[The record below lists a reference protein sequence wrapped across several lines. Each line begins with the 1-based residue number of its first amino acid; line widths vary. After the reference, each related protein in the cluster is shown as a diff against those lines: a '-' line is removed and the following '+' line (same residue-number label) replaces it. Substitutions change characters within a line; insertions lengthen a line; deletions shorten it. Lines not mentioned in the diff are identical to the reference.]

1 MQFST
6 SARSIPIL
14 PPGLVLLLLLS
25 FIGQLSGQAVPHA
38 PSAQPLPPMAAPAW
52 QTRRRRQPR
61 LCCRRFFSWRWLVG
75 QLPRLVAR
83 VTVLAV
89 LLYSSGWLSVTRLSW
104 SIVLLP
110 VGQLVITAWLVTQ
123 PPHSGRGQVVRWLT
137 RLHRLYQLTL
147 ALLLLSSLLRLL
159 GHPLSALA
167 VVGLPASGCDWA
179 PSAAADTDIH
189 VGVRDEQHI
198 EVTLRGTFQL
208 VWEPRDGFEKWLLI
222 LFLRRCHRLGE
233 AQPWLSQSQVA
244 VAFGSSQP
252 YVSRWERLVAEHGWH
267 VLSDR
272 FRHALNSQL
281 PDAALSQAILQVW
294 VPAFWLSA
302 WDVRERLIQLAVLP
316 DRATLTLEAVHALA
330 HHTGFQ
336 QVRDLLLERF
346 DLQGGHLFA
355 REHWWL
361 DHLLALNERLLARL
375 ARGERLA
382 PQELVTIEPLRLKTS
397 EKTAPNAPRPL
408 ASALHQTLF
417 EPPAEPT
424 PAAPEPIRCTYCGSA
439 HTAPKSKR
447 PRLKTVVDAAGH
459 KQVVEVRRHYC
470 LNPDCPYQTFTAL
483 PLGYLPHS
491 PYPVQV
497 RLLAVEVYAA
507 LLSTQ
512 RRSARMLSVSA
523 ATVYHWVAALSPAAL
538 SLAAYLGAVRTSGV
552 VGLDDKW
559 VRVCSPAVV
568 RPHGQRPRAVW
579 RYAYFAVD
587 AYSSDLLALELY
599 PEHSD
604 QAVRLFL
611 LELKAKG
618 LCPRVVV
625 SDLDPAY
632 GRMLPLVFPQAVH
645 HECLFHAIQNAFHQM
660 TRVYGRHYEDT
671 HPETVPLQTALTQ
684 LFQAQTE
691 KTVRQRFAAL
701 QALRAEYVKRTPDI
715 ACVFDSLDSHF
726 PKLVNAIE
734 SPLIPRTNN
743 ATELVIRRFD
753 QHYQGMCGF
762 DSFESAQVYLR
773 LFELVYRLT
782 PFMNDNRGDKRGRS
796 PLELA
801 GYDLQALPIAEF
813 FARLTVGR
821 SGVPILTLP
830 TPTVSQ

>member
-6 SARSIPIL
+6 SAQSLPIL
-14 PPGLVLLLLLS
+14 PRGLVLLLLLS
-25 FIGQLSGQAVPHA
+25 FVGQLGGQAFPHA
-38 PSAQPLPPMAAPAW
+38 TSAQPLPPIAAPEW
-52 QTRRRRQPR
+52 QKRRCRQPR
-61 LCCRRFFSWRWLVG
+61 LCRCRRRFLSWRWLLG
-75 QLPRLVAR
+75 QLPRLLAR
-83 VTVLAV
+83 ATVLAV
-89 LLYSSGWLSVTRLSW
+89 LLYQSGWPSVTRLSW
-104 SIVLLP
+104 SVVLLP
-110 VGQLVITAWLVTQ
+110 VGQLLTTAWLLTQ
-123 PPHSGRGQVVRWLT
+123 PPRAGRGQVVHWLA

-147 ALLLLSSLLRLL
+147 GLLLLSSLLHWL
-159 GHPLSALA
+159 GHPLRALA
-167 VVGLPASGCDWA
+167 VVGLPVGVGAGV
-179 PSAAADTDIH
+179 PSVADDTDIR
-189 VGVRDEQHI
+189 VTVRDEQHV
-198 EVTLRGTFQL
+198 EVTLRGTFHL
-208 VWEPRDGFEKWLLI
+208 VWEPRDGFEKWLLV

-244 VAFGSSQP
+244 AAFGASQTD
-252 YVSRWERLVAEHGWH
+252 VSRWERLVAQHGWH

-302 WDVRERLIQLAVLP
+302 WDVRERLIQLGLLP
-316 DRATLTLEAVHALA
+316 NRATLTLEALHALA

-346 DLQGGHLFA
+346 DLQAGHLIA

-361 DHLLALNERLLARL
+361 EQLLALNERLLARL
-375 ARGERLA
+375 AQGERLT
-382 PQELVTIEPLRLKTS
+382 PQELVAIEPLRLKTP
-397 EKTAPNAPRPL
+397 ENAAPNGPRPL

-417 EPPAEPT
+417 VAPAEPP
-424 PAAPEPIRCTYCGSA
+424 PAAPVPIRCTYCGSA
-439 HTAPKSKR
+439 HTAPKSQQS
-447 PRLKTVVDAAGH
+447 RLKTVRDTFGNT
-459 KQVVEVRRHYC
+459 QVVEVRRYYC
-470 LNPDCPYQTFTAL
+470 LNPDCAYQTFTAL
-483 PLGYLPHS
+483 PPGYLPHS
-491 PYPVQV
+491 PHPVQA

-512 RRSARMLSVSA
+512 RRGARMLGVSA
-523 ATVYHWVAALSPAAL
+523 ATVYHWLAAVSPAAL

-559 VRVCSPAVV
+559 VRVCSPSAV

-587 AYSSDLLALELY
+587 VYSADLLALELY

-618 LCPRVVV
+618 LSPRVVV

-645 HECLFHAIQNAFHQM
+645 HECLFHALQNAFHQM
-660 TRVYGRHYEDT
+660 TRVYGRHYVDT

-684 LFQAQTE
+684 LFQAHTQ
-691 KTVRQRFAAL
+691 KTVRQRFAEL
-701 QALRAEYVKRTPDI
+701 QALRAEFVTRTPDI

-782 PFMNDNRGDKRGRS
+782 PFMNDNRGAKRGRS

-801 GYDLQALPIAEF
+801 GYDLQALPIADF
-813 FARLTVGR
+813 FAHLKL
-821 SGVPILTLP
+821 PAITLP
-830 TPTVSQ
+830 AQTMSP